1 MCYIDYIE
9 NIEGRGMIA
18 VIATAFFMAWAVGAN
33 DSAKA
38 VGTAVGSGIVGFK
51 RAVLIIAVFT
61 TLGAVIGHSA
71 VPGTITGLAEGL
83 TTAQVALALFSAASA
98 VTLASLISMPIST
111 TQSIIGALIGSALAL
126 GLPVN
131 WWMIGKIISAWF
143 FSPVFASLLAIA
155 VYKIYNPLLK
165 RIKCLK
171 NLELTQKW
179 LVFLAS
185 AYSAFNLGTNE
196 VSNVI
201 GLAKAGGMSN
211 PNALLALIM
220 AFGTLTFS
228 YKVMMTI
235 GKDIA
240 PLGPTSAFSS
250 QFGASIAVNTANLFG
265 LPVSSGQAVVG
276 AISGLSVYKGEKVNK
291 KVLTDIVKSWV
302 EAPLFAGILAF
313 ILINLFSSAGF

>member
-1 MCYIDYIE
+1 MLE
-9 NIEGRGMIA
+9 
-18 VIATAFFMAWAVGAN
+18 VIAAAFFMAWAVGAN

-71 VPGTITGLAEGL
+71 VSGTITGLASGL
-83 TTAQVALALFSAASA
+83 SAGEVALALFSAASA
-98 VTLASLISMPIST
+98 VTIASLWGRPIST
-111 TQSIIGALIGSALAL
+111 TQSIIGALIGSSLAL
-126 GLPVN
+126 GLPVD
-131 WWMIGKIISAWF
+131 WWTIGKIVSAWF

-155 VYKIYNPLLK
+155 IYKLYKPFLR

-171 NLELTQKW
+171 NLEITQKW

-185 AYSAFNLGTNE
+185 AFSAFNLGTNE

-211 PNALLALIM
+211 PNAFLALVM

-228 YKVMMTI
+228 YEVMMTI

-250 QFGASIAVNTANLFG
+250 QFGASIAVSTANLFG
-265 LPVSSGQAVVG
+265 LPVSSGQAIVG
-276 AISGLSVYKGEKVNK
+276 AISGLSAYKGERVNK
-291 KVLTDIVKSWV
+291 KLLVDIVKSWV
-302 EAPLFAGILAF
+302 RAPLFAGILAF
-313 ILINLFSSAGF
+313 LLIKLFSAGVCPS

>member
-1 MCYIDYIE
+1 MLE
-9 NIEGRGMIA
+9 

-38 VGTAVGSGIVGFK
+38 VGTAVGAGIVGFK
-51 RAVLIIAVFT
+51 RAVLIIAIFT

-71 VPGTITGLAEGL
+71 VSGTISGLARGL
-83 TTAQVALALFSAASA
+83 TPPQVGLVLFSAASA
-98 VTLASLISMPIST
+98 VTLASLVGMPIST
-111 TQSIIGALIGSALAL
+111 TQSIIGALVGSSLAL
-126 GLPVN
+126 GLPIN
-131 WWMIGKIISAWF
+131 WWTIGKIVSAWF
-143 FSPVFASLLAIA
+143 FSPLFASILAIA
-155 VYKIYNPLLK
+155 IYRLYKPLMI

-185 AYSAFNLGTNE
+185 TYSAFNLGTNE

-201 GLAKAGGMSN
+201 GLAKAGGLSN
-211 PNALLALIM
+211 PNAFLALVM

-228 YKVMMTI
+228 YEVMMTI

-250 QFGASIAVNTANLFG
+250 QFGASIAVTTANLFG
-265 LPVSSGQAVVG
+265 LPVSSGQAIVG
-276 AISGLSVYKGEKVNK
+276 AISGLTLYKGEHVNK
-291 KVLTDIVKSWV
+291 KLLVDIVKSWV
-302 EAPLFAGILAF
+302 RAPLFAGVLAF
-313 ILINLFSSAGF
+313 ALIKLFSAGF